1 MRYFP
6 LFFDTRQRH
15 LLIVGGGEVAARK
28 LSLWRRSEMAITLVS
43 PVLNDELSARQ
54 GEFTWLAQGF
64 SDDLVRGQHGVI
76 AATDDQALN
85 RRVAMLARQAGAWVN
100 VVDDPEACTVITP
113 AIVDRSPM
121 VVAIGSEG
129 AAPVLVKELRRRI
142 ESLLPQTLGALA
154 RFMGQARYRIPLK
167 ERRSVWERFLGSN
180 GLEWDE
186 QRSEGRFQ
194 SALEGEG
201 LPGWVLLVPA
211 DQDAELLP
219 LKAVRLMQECDALWH
234 QGALAP
240 ALNELCRRDASRLE
254 VSDSALPEIRGKVM
268 LVADTEAQQ
277 RLIAQLKGQRLIRI
291 EPGRVSG

>member
-6 LFFDTRQRH
+6 LFFDTQDRQ

-54 GEFTWLAQGF
+54 EEFTWLAQGF
-64 SDDLVRGQHGVI
+64 SDELVRGKHGVI
-76 AATDDQALN
+76 AATDDEALN
-85 RRVAMLARQAGAWVN
+85 RRVAALARQAGAWVN
-100 VVDDPEACTVITP
+100 VVDDPESCTVITP

-142 ESLLPQTLGALA
+142 ESLLPESLGALA
-154 RFMGQARYRIPLK
+154 RFMGQARYLIPLK

-186 QRSEGRFQ
+186 HNSEGRFQ
-194 SALEGEG
+194 AALEGEEQ
-201 LPGWVLLVPA
+201 PGWVLLVPSEL
-211 DQDAELLP
+211 DAELLP

-234 QGALAP
+234 QGTLPQALD
-240 ALNELCRRDASRLE
+240 ELCRRDASRLAVGE
-254 VSDSALPEIRGKVM
+254 QLPQVRGKVM
-268 LVADTEAQQ
+268 LVLDSEAEQ
-277 RLIAQLKGQRLIRI
+277 RLTAQLHGVQLIRV
-291 EPGRVSG
+291 EPGRVAD